1 MGWLGDD
8 PAKAVR
14 DALQKVLQDQVP
26 DARLNWVRLQ
36 DEPYFLTGGRRSE
49 TDDNKVTVV
58 RAGLAVGFELEVD
71 DGAGN
76 LERLQGMFS
85 WVAAG
90 LDTVGDRVD
99 RTFFDLG
106 MDLPTASSAL
116 DSRIYEL

>member
-1 MGWLGDD
+1 MGWLGDE

-14 DALQKVLQDQVP
+14 DALQKILRDQVP

-36 DEPYFLTGGRRSE
+36 DAPYFLTGGRRSE
-49 TDDNKVTVV
+49 TDDTKVTVV

-76 LERLQGMFS
+76 LEQLQGVFS

-90 LDTVGDRVD
+90 LDTQSDRVD

-106 MDLPTASSAL
+106 MDLQTASSAL